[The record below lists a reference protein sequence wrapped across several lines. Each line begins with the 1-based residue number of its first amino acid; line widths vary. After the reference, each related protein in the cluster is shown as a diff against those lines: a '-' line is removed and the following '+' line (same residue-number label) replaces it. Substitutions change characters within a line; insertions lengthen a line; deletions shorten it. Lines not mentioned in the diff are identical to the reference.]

1 MQFKTHNCRQNGIY
15 KLRTRSVSNTLLFLS
30 VTILLQS
37 NLAFSF
43 LQASCCD
50 NTPKPQG
57 RHVYGFVIYSRFRLK
72 IKILQREETWKKKI
86 RYLFQER
93 EIEPLPTSSSI
104 CFISSEDYNIYISPS
119 LLSGKRCRSL
129 LKIIS

>member
-15 KLRTRSVSNTLLFLS
+15 KLRTRSVSNTLLLLS

-57 RHVYGFVIYSRFRLK
+57 RHVYGFVIYSRFWLK
-72 IKILQREETWKKKI
+72 IKILQREETWKKKYDI
-86 RYLFQER
+86 SFRKGKLNHCQPLQAYVLYLQR
-93 EIEPLPTSSSI
+93 ITT
-104 CFISSEDYNIYISPS
+104 FI
-119 LLSGKRCRSL
+119 
-129 LKIIS
+129 